1 MVTKIFVNLP
11 VKDLNKSIWFFTKL
25 GFRFNPQFTDENA
38 TSMIVGDDIFVMLLV
53 EKFFKTF
60 TKKEI
65 CDTTKNTEVIVALSV
80 ESRERV
86 DQMISKATEAGGR
99 ESREPQDHGWMYGRS
114 FEDIDGHQW
123 EIIYM
128 DESAVKKDEVSH

>member
-1 MVTKIFVNLP
+1 MNTKIFVNLP
-11 VKDLNKSIWFFTKL
+11 VKDLNKSIEFFTKL

-38 TSMIVGDDIFVMLLV
+38 ICMIVGEDIFVMLLV

-65 CDTTKNTEVIVALSV
+65 CDTTKNAQVIVALSS

-86 DQMISKATEAGGR
+86 DKMISKATEAGGR
-99 ESREPQDHGWMYGRS
+99 ESREPQDHG
-114 FEDIDGHQW
+114 
-123 EIIYM
+123 
-128 DESAVKKDEVSH
+128 